1 MVQSRAVRLHGKSD
15 LRVDEFDLPQLGS
28 EELLLEVQSSAVCT
42 SCHKTTVLGEDHH
55 RVPNDISTNPV
66 ILGHEFSATIIAVGS
81 SVRNKYNSGDLC
93 IVQPMIYE
101 SGSEQLAVGHS
112 IPNLG
117 GYATHVIVP
126 ESFVRADGVLLWKG
140 SGFYRAALAEPLA
153 CIIAAF
159 RSQYHTGRES
169 YKPMYGTKPAGKT
182 LFLAG
187 SGSMGFLSTLLWQIR
202 ADKDSELLIYDRN
215 EKNLERLN
223 NQFVND
229 PRISS
234 VNANSIDEDGLRKLS
249 GDTGFDDIV
258 VFAASESLVSLGL
271 NLLGFDGCLNM
282 FAGPI
287 DSEFSVSL
295 NFHAV
300 HYERHHIVGSSGAS
314 REDFVSALDLLVS
327 NKIDP
332 SFLVTHIG
340 GIDSVVNTV
349 TNLPEIGGAKKV
361 IYPHLQFPLTE
372 VNKLNELAKSDV
384 RFETVAEIVRNN
396 HNQWCEKAESALLEI
411 I

>member
-1 MVQSRAVRLHGKSD
+1 
-15 LRVDEFDLPQLGS
+15 VDEFELPELGS

-55 RVPNDISTNPV
+55 RVPNNIKTNPV

-81 SVRNKYNSGDLC
+81 EITDQYQRGSSC

-117 GYATHVIVP
+117 GYATRVIVP
-126 ESFVRADGVLLWKG
+126 QSFVRANGVLPWTG
-140 SGFYRAALAEPLA
+140 NGFYRAALAEPLA

-169 YKPMYGTKPAGKT
+169 YKPIYGTKKAGKT

-187 SGSMGFLSTLLWQIR
+187 SGSMGFLSVLLWQLR
-202 ADKDSELLIYDRN
+202 ADQESELLVYDRN

-223 NQFVND
+223 KQFRSD
-229 PRISS
+229 TRITS
-234 VNANSIDEDGLRKLS
+234 VHAPSTDEAALRELS
-249 GDTGFDDIV
+249 NGDGFDDVV
-258 VFAASESLVSLGL
+258 VFAASEELVSLGL

-282 FAGPI
+282 FAGPV

-314 REDFVSALDLLVS
+314 REDFISALGLLES

-340 GIDSVVNTV
+340 GITSVVDTV
-349 TNLPEIGGAKKV
+349 SNLPKIGGAKKV
-361 IYPHLQFPLTE
+361 IYPHLEFPLTE
-372 VNKLNELAKSDV
+372 VVKLNELAQNDS
-384 RFETVAEIVRNN
+384 RFISVAEIVKNN
-396 HNQWCEKAESALLEI
+396 NNQWCETAEKELLKI
-411 I
+411 K